1 MESEFA
7 TALSENERDLRNRF
21 VEQYLEDYNP
31 TLALIRC
38 GYAKQY
44 AADYSSRF
52 MNEPYTQNRI
62 TARLNEM
69 GITTDEERH
78 RARILKGLYAVAY
91 DPASAASAK
100 VSAFA
105 QLSKILGIE
114 APIKTQTDVNLKATG
129 MDLSHLSLAEL
140 EEIKRLAN
148 GSNTSV
154 H

>member
-1 MESEFA
+1 MNSEFA
-7 TALSENERDLRNRF
+7 TALSENERDLRDRF
-21 VEQYLEDYNP
+21 VEQYLEDYNA

-44 AADYSSRF
+44 ASDYSSRF
-52 MNEPYTQNRI
+52 MMEPYTQNRI
-62 TARLNEM
+62 AQRMKETGL
-69 GITTDEERH
+69 TSDEEKNKSFIIKRLVG
-78 RARILKGLYAVAY
+78 IIN
-91 DPASAASAK
+91 DQSNPASAR
-100 VSAFA
+100 VSALT
-105 QLSKILGIE
+105 QLSKVQGVE

-148 GSNTSV
+148 GSNPSV